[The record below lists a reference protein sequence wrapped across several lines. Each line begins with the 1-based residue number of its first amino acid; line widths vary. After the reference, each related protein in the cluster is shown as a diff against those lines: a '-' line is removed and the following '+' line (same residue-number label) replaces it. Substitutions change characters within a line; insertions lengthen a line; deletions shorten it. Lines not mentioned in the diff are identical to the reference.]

1 MDNLKP
7 QIIQVSIKHKSKI
20 QDVNVIGKGDP
31 SQTALTRWE
40 RFCFAMLDWGRRSG
54 AGSKKVT

>member
-20 QDVNVIGKGDP
+20 QDVNVICNCDP
-31 SQTALTRWE
+31 LQITLTWWE
-40 RFCFAMLDWGRRSG
+40 RYCFGVMALGKRVG
-54 AGSKKVT
+54 EQIQAH